1 MSDSD
6 GPSADQQQ
14 SASPAHPSGP
24 AHLSGPAYP
33 GGTAAPAD
41 SAGGSGAE
49 QHDRVPEQT
58 LLEQMGGVAGIA
70 YSAVPIVVFVVVNA
84 LTGLMP
90 AIWAAIGVA
99 VAIAVVRMVR
109 REPLQPALSG
119 LLGVVVCSFLAY
131 RSGDAK
137 GFFLLGIWT
146 SLVYGSVFLV
156 SVLVRWPLVGA
167 AWSVLNGSGFE
178 WRRHRRAMRGY
189 DLATLAWV
197 VVFAAKFVVQQWLY
211 ASDQTGWLAF
221 ARIAMGYPLTGLALL
236 VTVWAIRRAAKVAEE
251 VEAAREV
258 QEAPNEQAPVERAPV
273 QGGAA
278 REEQR
283 LQDARE
289 AAAETRTLPRQ
300 Q

>member
-6 GPSADQQQ
+6 GSSADQQRPAGQQPAHQQSVSQQ
-14 SASPAHPSGP
+14 SA
-24 AHLSGPAYP
+24 
-33 GGTAAPAD
+33 GTARIGA
-41 SAGGSGAE
+41 SAGSGGAEDSGAE
-49 QHDRVPEQT
+49 GRRSEDGAAEQT

-70 YSAVPIVVFVVVNA
+70 YSAVPIIVFVVVNA

-119 LLGVVVCSFLAY
+119 LFGVVVCSFLAY

-146 SLVYGSVFLV
+146 SLLYGSAFLI

-167 AWSVLNGSGFE
+167 AWSLLNRTGFE
-178 WRRHRRAMRGY
+178 WRRHRRALRGY

-221 ARIAMGYPLTGLALL
+221 ARIVMGYPLTGLALL
-236 VTVWAIRRAAKVAEE
+236 VTVWAIRRATKVAEE
-251 VEAAREV
+251 LEAAGEA
-258 QEAPNEQAPVERAPV
+258 QEDPDRQAP
-273 QGGAA
+273 A
-278 REEQR
+278 REDPAQRAR
-283 LQDARE
+283 LQQTGE
-289 AAAETRTLPRQ
+289 AAAESRTLPQ